1 MTRFQKIMT
10 GVYVVLYIAGAFVV
24 FMDVFEWRSEPPKPT
39 GAQIQAAE
47 QAKAFAKGRRL

>member
-10 GVYVVLYIAGAFVV
+10 GVYVALYITGAFVV
-24 FMDVFEWRSEPPKPT
+24 FMDVFEWRAKAPEPS
-39 GAQIQAAE
+39 GAQVQAAE

>member
-10 GVYVVLYIAGAFVV
+10 GVYVVLYIAGAFIV
-24 FMDVFEWRSEPPKPT
+24 FMDVFEWRAEPPKPS
-39 GAQIQAAE
+39 GAQVQAAE